1 MRFLYTYKRQENGLA
16 CSINTQVASVACALV
31 SPNHAMLCCAVPVC
45 CVSVSG
51 GKVEGLALP
60 ERVFPCKTPA
70 EVRANLP
77 KDVDVLAFQCRNP
90 IHR

>member
-1 MRFLYTYKRQENGLA
+1 MWCLCGA
-16 CSINTQVASVACALV
+16 C
-31 SPNHAMLCCAVPVC
+31 VPPK
-45 CVSVSG
+45 G

-60 ERVFPCKTPA
+60 ERVFPCQSPA